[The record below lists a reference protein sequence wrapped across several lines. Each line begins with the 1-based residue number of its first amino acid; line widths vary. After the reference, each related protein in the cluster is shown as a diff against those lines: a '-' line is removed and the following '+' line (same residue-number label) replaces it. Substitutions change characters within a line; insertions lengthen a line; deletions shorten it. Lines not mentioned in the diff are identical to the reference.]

1 MDLQTRK
8 LELIQEFLKVQS
20 EEVILKL
27 EKILS
32 KENKKYEEEG
42 FKPMTVEEFNARID
56 QSMEDSKNGRLIEA
70 SELKAKIDQW
80 DWGYIGL
87 NLLRRN

>member
-80 DWGYIGL
+80 D
-87 NLLRRN
+87 

>member
-20 EEVILKL
+20 EYVILRL
-27 EKILS
+27 EKILK
-32 KENKKYEEEG
+32 KEKKESEREHI
-42 FKPMTVEEFNARID
+42 KPMTIEEFNSRID

-70 SELKAKIDQW
+70 NELKAKIDKW
-80 DWGYIGL
+80 
-87 NLLRRN
+87 N

>member
-20 EEVILKL
+20 EEVISRL
-27 EKILS
+27 EKIMK
-32 KENKKYEEEG
+32 KENAKSEQERL
-42 FKPMTVEEFNARID
+42 KPMTIEEFNSRID

-70 SELKAKIDQW
+70 SELKSKIDTW
-80 DWGYIGL
+80 
-87 NLLRRN
+87 N

>member
-20 EEVILKL
+20 EDVILRL
-27 EKILS
+27 EKILKKDK
-32 KENKKYEEEG
+32 KESEREHI
-42 FKPMTVEEFNARID
+42 KPMTIEEFNSRID

-70 SELKAKIDQW
+70 NELKAKIDKW
-80 DWGYIGL
+80 
-87 NLLRRN
+87 N